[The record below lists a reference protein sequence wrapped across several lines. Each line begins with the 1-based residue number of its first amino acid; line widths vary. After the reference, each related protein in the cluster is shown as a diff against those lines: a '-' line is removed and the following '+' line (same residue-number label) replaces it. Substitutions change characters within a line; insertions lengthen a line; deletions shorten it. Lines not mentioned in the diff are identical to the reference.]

1 MLYKLVASAQI
12 FLSARSWKQ
21 RSVSRLFSLGFKGIR
36 YPTFSPHM
44 VRYIR
49 KIYVFIH
56 VKHDI
61 IPPMNGKNMCLEYCK
76 IIINQLLVQGKPIAG
91 PKKRFHLGKTK
102 WCPTWMFPGKPSSQ
116 WNGETISVFHSE
128 IVSISGRI
136 VFANFAWSMRK
147 KMSVSETKKRSGCFM
162 SSPRCPRID
171 MIWHD
176 YSWSENST
184 P

>member
-1 MLYKLVASAQI
+1 MI
-12 FLSARSWKQ
+12 IPH
-21 RSVSRLFSLGFKGIR
+21 FKGIR
-36 YPTFSPHM
+36 YPTFSPCHM

-56 VKHDI
+56 VKHYI

-136 VFANFAWSMRK
+136 VFANFDWSMK
-147 KMSVSETKKRSGCFM
+147 KKNMSVSETTKVRLFYEFPKMPTDRH
-162 SSPRCPRID
+162 D
-171 MIWHD
+171 MTWL
-176 YSWSENST
+176 
-184 P
+184 